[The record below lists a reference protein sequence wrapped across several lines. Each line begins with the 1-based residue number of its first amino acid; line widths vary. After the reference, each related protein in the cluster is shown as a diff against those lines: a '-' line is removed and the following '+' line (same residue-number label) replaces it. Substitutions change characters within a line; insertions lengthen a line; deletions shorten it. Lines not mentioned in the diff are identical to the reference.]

1 MRVPVTVTVD
11 GDPLQGTT
19 IDLSEGGAGCAFPA
33 GGSPPERGAVLE
45 LTLRLDDVRVWISG
59 VVVHVAVRRGWI
71 VTVRFVDT
79 SERDQDVIRNHVF
92 TVLRRERAR
101 GFR

>member
-1 MRVPVTVTVD
+1 M
-11 GDPLQGTT
+11 T

-33 GGSPPERGAVLE
+33 RGAAPARGSVLE
-45 LTLRLDDVRVWISG
+45 LTLRLGQVRVWVSG

-71 VTVRFVDT
+71 LTVRFVDV
-79 SERDQDVIRNHVF
+79 SERDQDAIRTHVF
-92 TVLRRERAR
+92 TALRRERAR

>member
-1 MRVPVTVTVD
+1 MRVPVTVTV
-11 GDPLQGTT
+11 GGERVHGTT
-19 IDLSEGGAGCAFPA
+19 VDLSEGGAACEFPA
-33 GGSPPERGAVLE
+33 SGSPPARGTVLE

-71 VTVRFVDT
+71 VTVRFDGA

-101 GFR
+101 GYR